1 MTLME
6 RFNKEFSLS
15 EQSLN
20 GLTETPFH
28 HLRRQAMDIFTQKGL
43 PTVRHEE
50 WKYTNIFSVLQ
61 KPFQNLCRLL
71 PLKRYSVTIRFPI
84 WTVIVLFFTMV
95 SIYRNYL

>member
-1 MTLME
+1 MSHDTMTLME

-43 PTVRHEE
+43 PTIRHEE
-50 WKYTNIFSVLQ
+50 WKYTKF
-61 KPFQNLCRLL
+61 RLL
-71 PLKRYSVTIRFPI
+71 H
-84 WTVIVLFFTMV
+84 V
-95 SIYRNYL
+95 SLPRDRGLSAGLQLPAFAPDGVDSRTRR